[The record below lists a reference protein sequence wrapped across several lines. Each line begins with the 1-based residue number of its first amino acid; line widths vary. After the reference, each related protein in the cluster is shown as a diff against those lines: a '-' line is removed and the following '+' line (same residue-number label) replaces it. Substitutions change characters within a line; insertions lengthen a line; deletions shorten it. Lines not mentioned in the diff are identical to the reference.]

1 MAANFF
7 ITSHYP
13 NQDASLKFGVIWK
26 LFN

>member
-1 MAANFF
+1 MAENFF

-13 NQDASLKFGVIWK
+13 NQDASLKFGVIWQ